1 MLRCLKEYTVINK
14 QIKDH
19 TSWVETGQTD
29 RDAAQ
34 MGLSLDSQR
43 YENESRIHAVN
54 TDVTD
59 EPKNIRFVAFMTFD
73 CAICVLLLH
82 SLPFGLLL

>member
-1 MLRCLKEYTVINK
+1 
-14 QIKDH
+14 
-19 TSWVETGQTD
+19 
-29 RDAAQ
+29 